1 MASEF
6 SRTSRIGDQLQKELA
21 SIIQFEVKDP
31 RLGIITINEV
41 RVAKDL
47 GYADIYYTVLGMDDK
62 PEKLA
67 DSQTALDSASN
78 FLRRRAS
85 QEIKLRVM
93 PQLRFHYDD
102 SVVNGAKMSALIDEA
117 IKADAKHNPENDS
130 E

>member
-1 MASEF
+1 MAGEF

-31 RLGIITINEV
+31 RLGLVTVNEV

-67 DSQTALDSASN
+67 DNQAALDSAKN
-78 FLRRRAS
+78 FLRRRLA
-85 QEIKLRVM
+85 QEVKLRIM
-93 PQLRFHYDD
+93 PHLRFHYDN
-102 SVVNGAKMSALIDEA
+102 SVLNGARMSALIDEA
-117 IKADAKHNPENDS
+117 VRADSKHENSDD